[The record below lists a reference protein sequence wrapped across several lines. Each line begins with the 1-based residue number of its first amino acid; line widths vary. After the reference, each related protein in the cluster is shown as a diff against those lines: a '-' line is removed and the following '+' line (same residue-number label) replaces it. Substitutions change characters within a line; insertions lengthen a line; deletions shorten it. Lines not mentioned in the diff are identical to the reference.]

1 MSSKKYILLLLIAL
15 LPLAMMAKKAPSA
28 FERVK
33 AEIEGKNGA
42 ASSKKSSQNKVSQK
56 EKEKARK
63 QKQKERKNADRKST
77 RLNSS
82 HTAETEDKRQERA

>member
-1 MSSKKYILLLLIAL
+1 MSSKKYILLLLVAL
-15 LPLAMMAKKAPSA
+15 LPFTIMAKKAPSA

-63 QKQKERKNADRKST
+63 QKQKERKNAQKEKRRQQKQKIKKKSLQRKFI
-77 RLNSS
+77 
-82 HTAETEDKRQERA
+82 K